1 MMVFDKCYKLMMIMS
16 YGLCDV
22 DDDIEDAKNC
32 DIDNNQKTCESEKI
46 DHIDLSTALLD
57 ENIYRC

>member
-1 MMVFDKCYKLMMIMS
+1 MVFEKCYKLMMIMS

-22 DDDIEDAKNC
+22 DDDTEATKDC
-32 DIDNNQKTCESEKI
+32 DIDNKVETCGSEKI
-46 DHIDLSTALLD
+46 DRIDLATALLD